1 MPKKPRVS
9 KEHFAEIC
17 ELIADG
23 KPLTGICTVESKFP
37 HWRTI
42 LRHVQDSEEA
52 YQEYRK
58 ARALQAEV
66 LRDQILEIV
75 ERPLPDGPKL
85 AMAEVQR
92 RRLEADQKDKYV
104 RQLAPLGIRN
114 RSEDQANDGK
124 VSGTITLKWDDGSKA
139 TKKAESDA

>member
-1 MPKKPRVS
+1 MPKKPRVN
-9 KEHFAEIC
+9 AEQFTKIC
-17 ELIADG
+17 ERIADG
-23 KPLTGICTVESKFP
+23 EPLTRIADGQEGSEFP
-37 HWRTI
+37 HWRTV
-42 LRHVQDSEEA
+42 LRHVQDSEDA

-75 ERPLPDGPKL
+75 ERPLPDEPKL

-114 RSEDQANDGK
+114 KAEDQASDGK
-124 VSGTITLKWDDGSKA
+124 VSGTITLKWDDGSKSQG
-139 TKKAESDA
+139 KK